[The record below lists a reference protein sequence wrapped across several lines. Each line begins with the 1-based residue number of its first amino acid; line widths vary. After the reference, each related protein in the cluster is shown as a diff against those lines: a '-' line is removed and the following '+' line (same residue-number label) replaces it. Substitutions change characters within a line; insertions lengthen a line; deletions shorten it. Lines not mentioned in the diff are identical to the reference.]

1 MPARNKLTRPAPRL
15 GDIFPAP
22 RLGDIFI
29 VFLRMGAT
37 SFGGGMTSWTR
48 REVVERRGWI
58 DDRQFLSGVAM
69 SQISPGA
76 NGVNIAVF
84 VGTVAMTE
92 LHPMIVLASGAAVLL
107 AVGG

>member
-1 MPARNKLTRPAPRL
+1 
-15 GDIFPAP
+15 
-22 RLGDIFI
+22 
-29 VFLRMGAT
+29 
-37 SFGGGMTSWTR
+37 
-48 REVVERRGWI
+48 
-58 DDRQFLSGVAM
+58 M

-107 AVGG
+107 AVGGQGGGG